1 MKTFR
6 GLMLEQSK
14 KISVALAKIC
24 LVAIVYF
31 LLGRLGHGLSV
42 FSDYAS
48 PIWPAS
54 GWSLVTTLLWGRISL
69 PGIFLGSLI
78 YNTHIKSEF
87 LFQPEAWKFISVAAI
102 IAFGSTI
109 QAGVGAY
116 LYRKFIPKLDLTQ
129 RTSSV
134 VRFLWIETLVC
145 IIAATI
151 ANTCLFLV
159 GVVDIHS
166 ILPTWIIWWMGDS
179 LGVFV
184 YFPFFLSW
192 LGPNIARFRAHSWKE
207 SLGLVSFLLLLGGGT
222 FYFFKINE
230 IPAYFPLSY
239 LLIVIIALTSLRFG
253 GKESSLVMIVVSILA
268 IIGTIKGNSHYV
280 APSKEVALLVL
291 QSFLSAVSIAS
302 LLVLSVAQERAS
314 VEEELVQSHQDLE
327 KLVAERTKELDQS
340 YHFLGTSEAIYKGLF
355 ENVPIAIFECDYR
368 AVRERL
374 ETLPKLSKRE
384 FNRFLKAN
392 QQFVNECYD
401 SVRVV
406 DANKESVRLFG
417 AKSKEE
423 VLSLSVELFRNENL
437 TFFRQLLFR
446 LNFGSRIL
454 ETESV
459 LFTCSG
465 KPFEAAI
472 RWSLAPEF
480 EDTFSSVIITVLEI
494 TEKKQAE
501 RQLKASLKEKEVM
514 LKEIH
519 HRVKN
524 NLQVISSLFSLQSEY
539 ENDPKIHDAFS
550 ESQNRIQTMALIHDE
565 LYQSNDLGNVEFS
578 GYSKRLAEKIR
589 AAYKI
594 GGEVQLE
601 IYSEIIH
608 LEISLAIPLGLILNE
623 LLTNCLKYAFPKDFL
638 PEEGRPIVQV
648 RLRKNGN
655 TISMEVSDNGI
666 GLSSEL
672 NQISTPSFGLTLV
685 QVLTKQL
692 KGKLDFS
699 GSKGTGTNFQ
709 IRFDLPD

>member
-1 MKTFR
+1 
-6 GLMLEQSK
+6 MLEQSK
-14 KISVALAKIC
+14 RILTSVAKIC
-24 LVAIVYF
+24 LVALVYF
-31 LLGRLGHGLSV
+31 LLGKLGHSLSV

-78 YNTHIKSEF
+78 YNSHIKSEF
-87 LFQPEAWKFISVAAI
+87 LSHPEAWKFVSIAAI
-102 IAFGSTI
+102 IALGSTV
-109 QAGVGAY
+109 QAGLGAY
-116 LYRKFIPKLDLTQ
+116 LYRRFIPRLDLTQ
-129 RTSSV
+129 STSSV

-145 IIAATI
+145 MIAPTI
-151 ANTCLFLV
+151 ANAGLFLA
-159 GVVDIHS
+159 GVVDAHS

-192 LGPNIARFRAHSWKE
+192 LGPNITQFRAHSWKE
-207 SLGLVSFLLLLGGGT
+207 SLGLVSFLLLLGGGI
-222 FYFFKINE
+222 FYFFRVNE

-239 LLIVIIALTSLRFG
+239 LLIVVIALASLRFG

-268 IIGTIKGNSHYV
+268 IVGTIKGNAYFFV
-280 APSKEVALLVL
+280 PSKEVALLAL

-302 LLVLSVAQERAS
+302 LLVLAVVQERAV
-314 VEEELVQSHQDLE
+314 VEDELVQSHQDLE

-368 AVRERL
+368 GVKERL
-374 ETLPKLSKRE
+374 ESLPKLTKWE
-384 FNRFLKAN
+384 FNRFLKTN
-392 QQFVNECYD
+392 QDFVSECYD
-401 SVRVV
+401 SVRVI
-406 DANKESVRLFG
+406 DANRESVRLFQ

-423 VLSLSVELFRNENL
+423 VLSLAVE
-437 TFFRQLLFR
+437 FFRKENQTSFRKLLFR
-446 LNFGSRIL
+446 LNFGTRIL
-454 ETESV
+454 QTESV
-459 LFTCSG
+459 LYDSEG

-480 EDTFSSVIITVLEI
+480 EDTFSSVIITVVEI

-623 LLTNCLKYAFPKDFL
+623 LLTNCLKYAFPKDFI
-638 PEEGRPIVQV
+638 PEGGRPIVQV
-648 RLRKNGN
+648 RLKKNGN
-655 TISMEVSDNGI
+655 TVSMEVSDNGV

-672 NQISTPSFGLTLV
+672 DQISTPSFGLTLV